1 MIAFY
6 FRFVHISISFS
17 ESRKDDK
24 AMAKDQLYG
33 IQMDE
38 ALKDRL
44 IAAAHRA
51 ERSLHKEV
59 VYHLRKSLEKEA
71 TENGAA

>member
-1 MIAFY
+1 
-6 FRFVHISISFS
+6 
-17 ESRKDDK
+17 
-24 AMAKDQLYG
+24 MAKDQLYG

-38 ALKDRL
+38 TLKERL

-59 VYHLRKSLEKEA
+59 VYRLRKSLEKEA